1 MPPVDEFWSRMLRLR
16 TADAEFAHAVIQRRA
31 IHSESSGSAT
41 RAADHP
47 TRFSKHA
54 QYVIAL
60 NGFERC

>member
-1 MPPVDEFWSRMLRLR
+1 MLRLR
-16 TADAEFAHAVIQRRA
+16 TADAEFAHAVIERRA

-47 TRFSKHA
+47 MRFTKHA

-60 NGFERC
+60 NGFQRG